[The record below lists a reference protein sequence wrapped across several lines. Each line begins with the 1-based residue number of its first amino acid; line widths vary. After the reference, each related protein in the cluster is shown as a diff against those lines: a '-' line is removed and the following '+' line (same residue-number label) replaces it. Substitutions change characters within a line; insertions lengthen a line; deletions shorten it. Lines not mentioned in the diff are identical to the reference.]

1 MTTPPPDNANEKPPG
16 DPRSPPTPGASPSG
30 RPGTQLVTDPACLGH
45 VCGPG
50 HPESPIRLRR
60 ILDDLEASPVAGA
73 TWMKPRAA
81 TSTELAAVHTR
92 AHVSRLAALDGR
104 MAALDP
110 DTGVSPGTWRATTLA
125 AGAAIVAVEEV
136 WSGRAQNAFALVR
149 PPGHHAEAAH
159 AMGFCLINN
168 AAVAAE
174 AALRLGARR
183 VAILDWDVHHG
194 NGTQHLFEDREDVLY
209 LSSHQFPFYPGTG
222 AAEEIGRG
230 PGLGFTINCALDP
243 GQGDA
248 DFGAVFQDLFLPSL
262 AAFDADLTI
271 VSAGYDAHVR
281 DPLGGMNVTERG
293 YAAMTSAVRD
303 VARGGKLVLLLEG
316 GYDLA
321 ALAASVRASIE
332 ILVGGSDTFPPGADR
347 RASEAVRATRDAL
360 ARAGRGPSV

>member
-1 MTTPPPDNANEKPPG
+1 MTTAPSNSARAMPPDQ
-16 DPRSPPTPGASPSG
+16 RVT
-30 RPGTQLVTDPACLGH
+30 LLLTDPACLGH

-50 HPESPIRLRR
+50 HPESPVRLRR
-60 ILDDLEASPVAGA
+60 ILDDLEANPIAGA
-73 TWMKPRAA
+73 TWMKARAA
-81 TSTELAAVHTR
+81 TRNELEVVHTG

-110 DTGVSPGTWRATTLA
+110 DTGVSPGSWQAATMA

-136 WSGRAQNAFALVR
+136 WAGRARNAFALVR

-222 AAEEIGRG
+222 APEEIGRG

-243 GQGDA
+243 GQSDA

-262 AAFDADLTI
+262 EAFGADLTI
-271 VSAGYDAHVR
+271 VSAGYDAHAR
-281 DPLGGMNVTERG
+281 DPLGGMRATERG

-303 VARGGKLVLLLEG
+303 VARGGKVVLLLEG

-321 ALAASVRASIE
+321 ALAGSVRASIE
-332 ILVGGSDTFPPGADR
+332 VLVGGRDTFPSGVGP
-347 RASEAVRATRDAL
+347 RAPEAVHATRAAL
-360 ARAGRGPSV
+360 ARVGRVLSV